1 MVKRIYHT
9 IVALLSLITAG
20 PAPAAE
26 VNLNGV
32 VGSKAL
38 LLIDNGKPRW
48 VNAGESTPEGV
59 RLVSVSGQSAVI
71 ELGGKRETLTMG
83 QSARLASGG
92 SIGAGARSA
101 VLAADGQGHF
111 ITMGQI
117 NGKSARFLVDTGAT
131 SVSMGSAEA
140 KRFGINYAAGQKAFT
155 STANGV
161 APVYRVKL
169 DEVRLGDI
177 TLNNVDGVVH
187 LDNSLPVILLGM
199 SFLNRMEMKRD
210 GEKMTLTKRF

>member
-1 MVKRIYHT
+1 
-9 IVALLSLITAG
+9 
-20 PAPAAE
+20 
-26 VNLNGV
+26 
-32 VGSKAL
+32 
-38 LLIDNGKPRW
+38 
-48 VNAGESTPEGV
+48 
-59 RLVSVSGQSAVI
+59 
-71 ELGGKRETLTMG
+71 MG
-83 QSARLASGG
+83 
-92 SIGAGARSA
+92 
-101 VLAADGQGHF
+101 H
-111 ITMGQI
+111 I